1 MRSRRKDFKKYLEA
15 FRLAAQAN
23 LRFPAETWVT
33 PALRSCVALG
43 ERVEV
48 TGEPPQNALIS
59 PREFAAEI
67 IECWLRAEQP
77 ILYRAVGTVGKCTG
91 EPRTCLTHD
100 AAKSPR
106 RARLFSGLDGHFGR
120 AIARR
125 HRCGR
130 SSSLGLSRCQARW
143 RCAGR
148 FPRSVLSLVV
158 AGTR

>member
-59 PREFAAEI
+59 PRELLPKSLSAGSKPSSRSSIARGRYENAPESLEHASPTMQLSRRDERGCSPDWMAI
-67 IECWLRAEQP
+67 LEELLRA
-77 ILYRAVGTVGKCTG
+77 GT
-91 EPRTCLTHD
+91 
-100 AAKSPR
+100 AAAGR
-106 RARLFSGLDGHFGR
+106 RAWAFRDAKRGGGALVDFP
-120 AIARR
+120 AR
-125 HRCGR
+125 
-130 SSSLGLSRCQARW
+130 
-143 RCAGR
+143 
-148 FPRSVLSLVV
+148 F
-158 AGTR
+158 

>member
-67 IECWLRAEQP
+67 IECWLQAEQP
-77 ILYRAVGTVGKCTG
+77 ILYRARSVR
-91 EPRTCLTHD
+91 EMH
-100 AAKSPR
+100 R
-106 RARLFSGLDGHFGR
+106 RASNMPHP
-120 AIARR
+120 
-125 HRCGR
+125 RC
-130 SSSLGLSRCQARW
+130 S
-143 RCAGR
+143 
-148 FPRSVLSLVV
+148 
-158 AGTR
+158 